1 MMRWTGWRSVLVEC
15 IAVLIAALTAA
26 WIRKVFVAGGTPALS
41 GSYGSYGRSAVW
53 WSRDEGR

>member
-1 MMRWTGWRSVLVEC
+1 MFWRSVLVEC

-26 WIRKVFVAGGTPALS
+26 WIRKVFVAGGTPALN